1 MTQKIPPEIESKL
14 IRLQELQEQLRMLI
28 LRRQQLESQLR
39 EVEHAL
45 EQVEKLGRDAE
56 IYKTA
61 GYVMFKTSKEQIVNE
76 LTDQKETLELRIKT
90 VQKQENLVRKQFEE
104 LRKDISKALSMP
116 DLGRGKE

>member
-1 MTQKIPPEIESKL
+1 
-14 IRLQELQEQLRMLI
+14 MLI

-45 EQVEKLGRDAE
+45 EQVEKLDKDAE

-90 VQKQENLVRKQFEE
+90 VQKQENLVRRQFEE

-116 DLGRGKE
+116 DLGRAKE